1 MQTTLKNLP
10 QPLEAIEQ
18 FCERWQIIEF
28 ALFGSVLRDDFR
40 SDSDIDV
47 LVTFAPDFQRGF
59 NETIQIK
66 QELEALMGRKVD
78 LLIKGA
84 IARSSIWLRRRNI
97 LESAEVIYA
106 KGS

>member
-1 MQTTLKNLP
+1 MQTAPKNLP
-10 QPLEAIEQ
+10 QPLDVIEQ
-18 FCERWQIIEF
+18 FCERWHITEF
-28 ALFGSVLRDDFR
+28 ALFGSVLRDDFC

-66 QELEALMGRKVD
+66 QELEVLFGRKVD
-78 LLIKGA
+78 LLIKTA
-84 IARSSIWLRRRNI
+84 ITRSSNWLRRRNI